1 MFDLFGMIREK
12 GIKMI
17 NKITKTDLC
26 MEAETLKDVV
36 WYLKGMIDNSK
47 KEDVP
52 CVFDNSHINALQEAI
67 NLLQLEVK
75 NKED

>member
-1 MFDLFGMIREK
+1 ML
-12 GIKMI
+12 

-47 KEDVP
+47 KEGIS

-75 NKED
+75 NIED